1 LKLKLLTISLILSI
15 NLFGQTST
23 NSIVSALNQLL
34 TEDEKIDKLYNSL
47 EKDHFLKDTI
57 FEKTLTKYLVKTKK
71 NLNFNY
77 ALRFT
82 NELANYYIYNSLQHK
97 KADSILTVFNKN
109 IDKCTH
115 IKDIGKFYIAY
126 SEASI
131 YMQNHKKSIAIL
143 KNAITFFEKEK
154 DSSLYEFAYSY
165 LKAGEATMALSE
177 ISESAGYFKKA
188 EELFTYQ
195 KDTLHILWT
204 KNGLS
209 TLFSINGLFDEA
221 EQERKLIYE
230 IGPEI
235 GEYQVVAMA
244 HIRAVLDARFL
255 EKPDKE
261 LHHIRKALINNN
273 ENSGIQ
279 EIVNVLTLSF
289 ATSTFARTKKIDSSN
304 YYLDKLKL
312 SMKEQYNNPFLNSYY
327 KSAIA
332 QNAFAKGDYIL
343 AEKNALEVLN
353 NITIENNW
361 ISRSLAVNSLLAEI
375 YDKKS
380 NLKKSLF
387 YLKNYIKLKDSLI
400 QLNSRKKF
408 DYVQT
413 QFETDKKDSQI
424 VHQKKNIALL
434 NAENK
439 LKNQWL
445 LFGGL
450 GLVSLFGFGLVLRS
464 KNYAKKK
471 QKLQESFTQEILRTQ
486 ELERTRIASEL
497 HDNVSQKLLLI
508 KNSLVI
514 NKIKVENEL
523 DLVGET
529 IKEVREMSHNLH
541 PFQFEK
547 LGLVTSLKN
556 LIKTFQKNSTV
567 FYSEDIQITDGLIP
581 KEKEIYI
588 FRMLQECLTNVEKHA
603 KATACNLSTKEEKN
617 YIIFKVK
624 DNGKGF
630 DAQKKPESINSLG
643 MKTLH
648 ERAHFINAKLKL
660 NSTLGR
666 GTSITIKIS
675 KI

>member
-1 LKLKLLTISLILSI
+1 MKLKLLTISLILSI

-23 NSIVSALNQLL
+23 NSIVTTLNQSL
-34 TEDEKIDKLYNSL
+34 TEDEKIDKLYSSL
-47 EKDHFLKDTI
+47 ENNHFLKDTI
-57 FEKTLTKYLVKTKK
+57 FEKTLTKYLVKAQK

-97 KADSILTVFNKN
+97 KADSILTIYNKN

-165 LKAGEATMALSE
+165 LKAGEATMALTE

-221 EQERKLIYE
+221 EQERELIYE
-230 IGPEI
+230 IGSKI

-244 HIRAVLDARFL
+244 HISAVLDARFL

-261 LHHIRKALINNN
+261 LYHIRKALINNN
-273 ENSGIQ
+273 KNSVIQ
-279 EIVNVLTLSF
+279 EIVRILTLSF
-289 ATSTFARTKKIDSSN
+289 ATSTYARNKKIDSSN

-312 SMKEQYNNPFLNSYY
+312 SMKGQYKNPFLNSYY
-327 KSAIA
+327 KSALA
-332 QNAFAKGDYIL
+332 QNAFAKGNYTL
-343 AEKNALEVLN
+343 AEKNALDVLN
-353 NITIENNW
+353 NISKENNW
-361 ISRSLAVNSLLAEI
+361 ISRSLAINSLLAEI
-375 YDKKS
+375 YEKQS

-400 QLNSRKKF
+400 QLNTRKKF

-424 VHQKKNIALL
+424 VHQQKNIALL

-439 LKNQWL
+439 LKNQWI

-464 KNYAKKK
+464 KYYAKKK
-471 QKLQESFTQEILRTQ
+471 QKLQESFTQEILKTQ

-508 KNSLVI
+508 KNALVI
-514 NKIKVENEL
+514 NKIKVKNEL

-556 LIKTFQKNSTV
+556 LIKNFQKNSTV

-581 KEKEIYI
+581 KENEIYI

-603 KATACNLSTKEEKN
+603 KATACNLSAKEEKN

-630 DAQKKPESINSLG
+630 DTNKKPESINSLG

-648 ERAHFINAKLKL
+648 ERAHFINAKLQL
-660 NSTLGR
+660 NSTLNK
-666 GTSITIKIS
+666 GTSITIKTS